1 MNKNKINLLKS
12 KTMNNIIVGLG
23 EILWDIF
30 SDQKVL
36 GGAPANFAYHVSQQ
50 GYKGYI
56 VSSIG
61 NDEFGSEIISLLKDK
76 NLNYII
82 DINDYP
88 TGVVNIKLN
97 SYGEPQY
104 EIVEDVAWENML
116 FTKEMEDLA
125 RKTSA
130 VCFGTLA
137 QRSLLSH
144 NTINKF
150 LNTVPEN
157 CIKIFDINLR
167 QNFYSKSI
175 IQGSLE
181 KADILKLNDHEIN
194 VMAELYNMKEMK
206 EQEICLKLKDLF
218 SLEIVIL
225 TKGTNGSFI
234 FSNNEISFLHTPK
247 VNVVDTVGAGDAFTA
262 AFITSYLKGKPI
274 KEAHKSAVDVS
285 AFVCRQQGAMPKY

>member
-1 MNKNKINLLKS
+1 
-12 KTMNNIIVGLG
+12 
-23 EILWDIF
+23 
-30 SDQKVL
+30 
-36 GGAPANFAYHVSQQ
+36 
-50 GYKGYI
+50 
-56 VSSIG
+56 
-61 NDEFGSEIISLLKDK
+61 
-76 NLNYII
+76 
-82 DINDYP
+82 
-88 TGVVNIKLN
+88 
-97 SYGEPQY
+97 
-104 EIVEDVAWENML
+104 
-116 FTKEMEDLA
+116 MEDLV

-144 NTINKF
+144 NTIHKF

-167 QNFYSKSI
+167 QNFYSKCI

-274 KEAHKSAVDVS
+274 KEAHNSAVEVS
-285 AFVCRQQGAMPKY
+285 AFVCRQQGAMPKF

>member
-1 MNKNKINLLKS
+1 
-12 KTMNNIIVGLG
+12 
-23 EILWDIF
+23 
-30 SDQKVL
+30 
-36 GGAPANFAYHVSQQ
+36 
-50 GYKGYI
+50 

-274 KEAHKSAVDVS
+274 KEAHKSAVEVS
-285 AFVCRQQGAMPKY
+285 AFVCRQQGAMPKF